1 MKKNL
6 IIIGVIILIAVVS
19 LLPTLK
25 NNSIDVDKFINDA
38 ISRNKLILL
47 ELSSVSCS
55 ICKQMQPFLKEIE
68 KEYSD
73 KLVIKTLDIESRTDI
88 AQKFLVNAI
97 PTQVF
102 IDRQGKVY
110 FKHVGYMS
118 KKQILEVFKKMGL

>member
-6 IIIGVIILIAVVS
+6 IIIGVIILIALAA
-19 LLPTLK
+19 LLPSLK
-25 NNSIDVDKFINDA
+25 NNSIDIDKFINDA
-38 ISRNKLILL
+38 ISQNKLILL
-47 ELSSVSCS
+47 ELSSSTCS

-68 KEYSD
+68 DEYSD
-73 KLVIKTLDIESRTDI
+73 KLVIKTLDIVARTDI